1 MLGNEDL
8 FKGVPLDG
16 AKAVTNSDGQFS
28 MKLRANQKYVIA
40 ATAQRRVFEST
51 EQYYWLVWVSVD
63 GDQGKSVMLTNNN
76 LMGEDSPDAVFKS
89 KELIPNG
96 ITQH

>member
-16 AKAVTNSDGQFS
+16 VKAVTNSEGQFS
-28 MKLRANQKYVIA
+28 MKLRANRKYVIA
-40 ATAQRRVFEST
+40 AKAQRRVFDST

-63 GDQGKSVMLTNNN
+63 GVQGRPLMLTNNN
-76 LMGEDSPDAVFKS
+76 LMGEDSPDAVFKP
-89 KELIPNG
+89 KELISTG